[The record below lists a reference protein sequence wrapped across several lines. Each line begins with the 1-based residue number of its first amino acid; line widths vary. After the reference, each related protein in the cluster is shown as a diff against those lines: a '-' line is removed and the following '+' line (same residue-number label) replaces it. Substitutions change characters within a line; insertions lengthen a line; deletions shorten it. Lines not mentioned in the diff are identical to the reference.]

1 MAEFAQRPMVAQG
14 MPPSAPNA
22 VGTGIT
28 SGLVPENNDPI
39 IQQGMEQFSSAVDGL
54 YGKLDQAESMEDVMN
69 SVRGDEQ
76 TMETR
81 VDELAGLVGE
91 KDAKATPDSV
101 LAVMQPYFQILEMV
115 QSQASDVAPGGIA
128 DAPMAGGRQSTVN
141 FNQAS
146 PIQAPGSDEA
156 AMRMAMGEPSIKL
169 AHGGPHPNQGIIPGM
184 PSYINTPY
192 PTYEMP
198 NYNVDDITNI
208 AKTYMDAQTNLG
220 YTQAPTDVA
229 TIMAN
234 QNKYLDQFK
243 IEPRSREE
251 ILAEQQGFFGDQ
263 DQKDFETQGS
273 LALAKFG
280 AGVAQTPG
288 SLLQAL
294 TANVPSM
301 ASDMSKVAAQKSA
314 LDRQQKEFAYSTA
327 AAEEREQRTTDLNLT
342 LDAVKTAAA
351 NGKSNAAQTNAAIDA
366 GIKLGIGNAQEMA
379 DLVNKQAS
387 EAFNAQMIFAGKK
400 EQLYYKKDAQGKYTS
415 IRVRPGPQGQGLMMI
430 NEDSPL
436 QLLPIPKGYRPISG
450 ADHLAQTQAG
460 GTDWSKAQKTTF
472 TIPSKT
478 SEDGWEQVNGVFVP
492 DDGYYLTPDGG
503 YATAIRP
510 PKGSIVGKKTDVVQ
524 VGQAD
529 GAGRILVTV
538 TPPNG
543 QSYTQLSTIKSRNP
557 ETGEIEYIPIA
568 DPAYSLEPFVTKT
581 DETTGARVVVT
592 NGNPLVYQAKSP
604 GVKVTS
610 RSDQDMNTSVK
621 RVRAIV
627 ETLDA
632 GEVLLGDLKNV
643 IGPIAGLKTFSTN
656 RLASFIPKG
665 VFKDVATFFESAKG
679 QKALQL
685 FERTVQKSDIVS
697 DRFAMGEQAIVRE
710 TVPKFEFSK
719 NPESALVQ
727 FQEYLRQKQNQL
739 SNERHGLDPTN
750 YPRYQLDR
758 VPTGDKRNPFQF
770 FDESLKAGPTSHFD
784 YLTKIVSDKTR
795 PADLT
800 GVFVNITGVQLEYI
814 MRNSTA
820 PNKQGLYMNSD
831 GSLKDNILI
840 DARRLLDVT
849 GY

>member
-39 IQQGMEQFSSAVDGL
+39 IQQGMEQFASSVDGL

-184 PSYINTPY
+184 PSYINNPY

-198 NYNVDDITNI
+198 KYNVDDITNI

-220 YTQAPTDVA
+220 YTQAPTDVT
-229 TIMAN
+229 TIMEN

-243 IEPRSREE
+243 IEPRSREQ

-301 ASDMSKVAAQKSA
+301 ASDMSKVAAQKAA
-314 LDRQQKEFAYSTA
+314 LDRQQKEFAYSTE
-327 AAEEREQRTTDLNLT
+327 AAEKREQRTTDLNLA
-342 LDAVKTAAA
+342 LDAVKTSAA

-379 DLVNKQAS
+379 TLVNKSKA
-387 EAFNAQMIFAGKK
+387 EAFNAQMLAAGKPEK
-400 EQLYYKKDAQGKYTS
+400 IYGGVNPATGKYQGFRTTFG
-415 IRVRPGPQGQGLMMI
+415 REGQGRMAI
-430 NEDSPL
+430 DQNNPL
-436 QLLPIPKGYRPISG
+436 KLNAIPKWAFPVSES
-450 ADHLAQTQAG
+450 DHLALTQEG

-472 TIPSKT
+472 TIPNSA
-478 SEDGWEQVNGVFVP
+478 SADGWQQVEGVFVP
-492 DDGYYLTPDGG
+492 GSGYYLTPDGG
-503 YATAIRP
+503 YETAVRP
-510 PKGSIVGKKTDVVQ
+510 PANSIVGSKGDVVD
-524 VGQAD
+524 VAAPD
-529 GAGRILVTV
+529 SVGRIYVTV
-538 TPPNG
+538 KPPNG
-543 QSYTQLSTIKSRNP
+543 EAYSYLSGMKRKNAN
-557 ETGEIEYIPIA
+557 GELVSTNISN
-568 DPAYSLEPFVTKT
+568 PAYSLNKAEYSTNDV
-581 DETTGARVVVT
+581 GQRVYEG
-592 NGNPLVYQAKSP
+592 GNPLVYEKAPIETSFEELTQGQIEKSR
-604 GVKVTS
+604 GKVEAH
-610 RSDQDMNTSVK
+610 VY
-621 RVRAIV
+621 
-627 ETLDA
+627 TLEA
-632 GEVLLGDLKNV
+632 GELLLAQMRDV
-643 IGPIAGLKTFSTN
+643 IGPGATLKAISTN
-656 RLASFIPKG
+656 NIAAFIPQGRLKELAQFFKTSKG
-665 VFKDVATFFESAKG
+665 RE
-679 QKALQL
+679 ALLL
-685 FERTVQKSDIVS
+685 FERTIQKSENLS
-697 DRFAMGEQAIVRE
+697 DRYAVAEQKIISELAPKLSFFKDPEGAMV
-710 TVPKFEFSK
+710 EFQKYLNS
-719 NPESALVQ
+719 VQ
-727 FQEYLRQKQNQL
+727 NRLA
-739 SNERHGLDPTN
+739 NERHSLDPTK
-750 YPRYQLDR
+750 PRMALDLM
-758 VPTGDKRNPFQF
+758 PTGSERDPFKF
-770 FDESLKAGPTSHFD
+770 FDNALPAGPTSHFD
-784 YLTKIVSDKTR
+784 YLTMIASDDTK
-795 PADLT
+795 PADLSKIN
-800 GVFVNITGVQLEYI
+800 VSITGKQLEYI
-814 MRNSTA
+814 MRNSTV
-820 PNKQGLYMNSD
+820 PNKQGSYMNSD
-831 GSLKDNILI
+831 GTYKSEIIVNANRMISL
-840 DARRLLDVT
+840 A
-849 GY
+849 GQ